1 VKAILGLWLA
11 VCGVASAQL
20 TPVPPPS
27 TATPSHPFFITKAWI
42 VGGSGD
48 WDSLT
53 LDAAAHQLFISHGP
67 QVQVVDV
74 ESGTVVGTVKGMRE
88 VHTIV
93 LDQQGQFGYISD
105 GPADVVH
112 VFDRRTFQIVANIP
126 TGPSPRSMALDPA
139 TGLLFVIGSQQ
150 AGSGGQPAN
159 PSPTTRPPSS
169 SSRTPR
175 NGNSGSGSGTPRG
188 PQSTITVIDAERR
201 TQIAQILLQEMLGFA
216 QGDGNGRIYI
226 TVPDRDRIIRID
238 AQAVGSALQGIINDQ
253 QAAARRAVKTQ
264 QPATQPSQPS
274 QLAARRQADDK
285 PLQLDWTAGQ
295 SAAPSADA
303 YPYPLPLNGVCER
316 PRALAVDS
324 THERLFVACSNF
336 KMVALDA
343 GTGQAVATLPI
354 GPGPDTI
361 GYDPNRGLIFTANG
375 AGDGSLTIIRQ
386 DVTDTYSV
394 VQTLPTRQNART
406 LAIDPSNGAVYL
418 ATVITGAVLSNQS
431 GPIKLKAVD
440 GSFQVLVVGN

>member
-1 VKAILGLWLA
+1 MKVILGLWLA
-11 VCGVASAQL
+11 VCGVANAQM

-27 TATPSHPFFITKAWI
+27 TATPSHPFFITKSWI
-42 VGGSGD
+42 VGGTGD

-105 GPADVVH
+105 GPGDVVH

-150 AGSGGQPAN
+150 AGSGGQPVNQPAASR
-159 PSPTTRPPSS
+159 PQPTGG
-169 SSRTPR
+169 RTPR
-175 NGNSGSGSGTPRG
+175 SGNPPTGSGTPRG
-188 PQSTITVIDAERR
+188 PQSTITVIDADRR
-201 TQIAQILLQEMLGFA
+201 TQIAQILIQEMLGFA

-238 AQAVGSALQGIINDQ
+238 AQAVGSALQGIIAAQ
-253 QAAARRAVKTQ
+253 QTAARQTAKTT
-264 QPATQPSQPS
+264 QPAAPTSQSPS
-274 QLAARRQADDK
+274 RRQADDK

-324 THERLFVACSNF
+324 AHERLFVACSNF

-343 GTGQAVATLPI
+343 GSGQAVATLPI
-354 GPGPDTI
+354 GLGADAI
-361 GYDPNRGLIFTANG
+361 GYDPNRGLIFTSNG

-406 LAIDPSNGAVYL
+406 LAIDPSNGEVYL

-431 GPIKLKAVD
+431 GPIKMKAVD

>member
-1 VKAILGLWLA
+1 MKVVLGLLLA
-11 VCGVASAQL
+11 VCGFANAQL

-27 TATPSHPFFITKAWI
+27 TATPSRPFFITKSWI

-53 LDAAAHQLFISHGP
+53 LDPTAHQLFISHGT

-74 ESGTVVGTVKGMRE
+74 ESGTVAGTVTGMRE
-88 VHTIV
+88 AHTIV
-93 LDQQGQFGYISD
+93 LDQQGQFGFISD

-112 VFDRRTFQIVANIP
+112 VFDRRTYQVVANIP

-139 TGLLFVIGSQQ
+139 SGLLFVIGSQQ
-150 AGSGGQPAN
+150 AGFGGQPAN
-159 PSPTTRPPSS
+159 PSAAVRAQSS
-169 SSRTPR
+169 NSRTQR
-175 NGNSGSGSGTPRG
+175 SGNLRAGSGTPRG
-188 PQSTITVIDAERR
+188 PQSTLTVIDAERR
-201 TQIAQILLQEMLGFA
+201 IQIAQILLPEMLGFA
-216 QGDGNGRIYI
+216 QADGNGRIYI
-226 TVPDRDRIIRID
+226 TVPNRDRILRIE
-238 AQAVGSALQGIINDQ
+238 AQAVGSALQGIIAAQ
-253 QAAARRAVKTQ
+253 LAVARQAAKAKQPAAQPPQPAARRH
-264 QPATQPSQPS
+264 PE
-274 QLAARRQADDK
+274 DK
-285 PLQLDWTAGQ
+285 PLQLDWTAGS
-295 SAAPSADA
+295 SAATSADA
-303 YPYPLPLNGVCER
+303 YPYPLPLNGVCQR

-324 THERLFVACSNF
+324 AHERLFIACSNL
-336 KMVALDA
+336 KMVALNA

-361 GYDPNRGLIFTANG
+361 GYDPSRGLIFTANG

-406 LAIDPSNGAVYL
+406 LAIDPSNGEVYL
-418 ATVITGAVLSNQS
+418 ATVITGAVLNNQN
-431 GPIKLKAVD
+431 GAPVKMKAVD